1 MKFDPC
7 KGMGVRLFAITV
19 LASTTVAMGCAFVH
33 RSPENPDVAD
43 MEKCTKVYGAEP
55 GTPAYAYCRQ
65 SLERE
70 RGLPTAQS
78 QLPPLTPAA
87 TDCSTQASGTYCTGP
102 TR

>member
-1 MKFDPC
+1 
-7 KGMGVRLFAITV
+7 MGVRLFAITF
-19 LASTTVAMGCAFVH
+19 LASTTVAMGCGFVH
-33 RSPENPDVAD
+33 RSPENLDAAD
-43 MEKCTKVYGAEP
+43 MEKCTKVYGAAP

-87 TDCSTQASGTYCTGP
+87 EDCTTKASGIYCTSATGG
-102 TR
+102 R